1 MKVEAING
9 VNYKNNFTF
18 GERKTDNEYKNY
30 ENTSSSPLGALQKVP
45 VIVLLAMNPATLNSA
60 IPTQPE
66 ADNPNHIVMVASES
80 EKAESAYATY
90 PQVES
95 TQQSDA
101 PFGWKI
107 FNSKLKDI
115 KFSMRATGNG
125 APYHLVFT
133 APENVNDRIDNAY
146 LIKDGRKG
154 SKRMGDHPP
163 EIIEFRF
170 HNLGNDEENFG
181 SVITLESML
190 GPDGTEKGTMMREI
204 MIEEP
209 EGQKIVDLLMG
220 NTKWKNETFIKFRE
234 VYDANIQKPVITTS
248 K

>member
-9 VNYKNNFTF
+9 VNYRSNFTF
-18 GERKTDNEYKNY
+18 GERIKTDNEHKNY
-30 ENTSSSPLGALQKVP
+30 ESTSSSPLKALQKVP

-66 ADNPNHIVMVASES
+66 ADNPDQIVMVE
-80 EKAESAYATY
+80 AEHSTSVKS

-95 TQQSDA
+95 TQKSNA
-101 PFGWKI
+101 PFGWEI
-107 FNSKLKDI
+107 FNSKLEDI
-115 KFSMRATGNG
+115 KFSMPATGNG

-133 APENVNDRIDNAY
+133 APKNVNDRIDNVY
-146 LIKDGRKG
+146 LVKDGRPG
-154 SKRMGDHPP
+154 SIRMGDHPA
-163 EIIEFRF
+163 EVLEFRF
-170 HNLGNDEENFG
+170 HNLGSDEENFG

-190 GPDGTEKGTMMREI
+190 GPDRTEIGTMMREI

-234 VYDANIQKPVITTS
+234 VYDANIQEPVITIS